1 MVNAR
6 KQMID
11 EMTATER
18 SNSGVFED
26 VDNWIKKMKT
36 DVEAY
41 KAAIEDVAK
50 YSTQI
55 KALEMDFSTVTDV
68 GDMQTKRQELE
79 ESLHQLEA
87 FKNKTPEELRQIAD
101 QYISATSAQAKDLIA
116 RLNVIDDLATKYGED
131 AREQLIEALKDVPN
145 EDLQY
150 VLNIDEKQ
158 SIEKLDDFIKKAKLR
173 ANRASSEAAINN
185 IDFIQ
190 DDLAQGQAWDP
201 NKKADKEKIEALN
214 ALEKKYEELGQIQD
228 KSSHQ
233 YLQALREIREQE
245 ETNVME
251 AIKSEKE
258 LAEERAKNAIE
269 SINKYNDLTEEQ
281 REAAKNNKD
290 DENYGIVM
298 NIQANLDEF
307 EDAMQDIED
316 ADYSIKLRIDADLAS
331 DVDDAFGL
339 ADELDRLK
347 SYVHDDLTYTFE
359 EAQKMIAAGY
369 GEIFTNAKETAENTI
384 QVNKD
389 VLNAY
394 IDDKQA
400 EIETDKEA
408 KIAQLENQKTLLQA
422 QRQALVAKLGALQ
435 EAANA
440 ENEVDAATAL
450 QKVQNSEKEY
460 QAATEA
466 LNASLKDE
474 ADGATNTEKINS
486 DLFNDLGGMYETDS
500 LNQQQAE
507 VDATNTQARE
517 IQTRINNAK
526 ALYDAYV
533 SVANQVKASESGGVV
548 PFNAGNTAGGGG
560 TNVTGST
567 ATEGKTHEATTI
579 TPQSLRDSG
588 LFDDNGATQQ
598 YKDTISALIKQTQS
612 QINGVEAQIGA
623 ADAGI
628 AALRSASKS
637 LDKAQAD
644 ARPGGSKKSGGS
656 SGGGSK
662 NEPDTMDAVEDEKDR
677 YHDIDII
684 LKQISTDLDR
694 LDKQKEK
701 LFGQGLIDNLNKQLS
716 TLDRQIDATN
726 EKIKIAKGEALELRD
741 TLSAYGASFNAD
753 GTLANY
759 TEIYTAQ
766 LNYVNSLI
774 DQYNSMSKEGQDA
787 FKDTVEGA
795 KKNFDKF
802 VEDINKYDTLISDT
816 IPGLKDDIQDA
827 IDKQI
832 EIKIKEFTMEIEIR
846 LDMSEAERD

>member
-1 MVNAR
+1 
-6 KQMID
+6 MID

-26 VDNWIKKMKT
+26 VDNWIKRMKT

-101 QYISATSAQAKDLIA
+101 QYISATSAQAEDLIA
-116 RLNVIDDLATKYGED
+116 RLNVIDDLAAKYGED
-131 AREQLIEALKDVPN
+131 AREQLINVLKDIPQ

-158 SIEKLDDFIKKAKLR
+158 PIEKLDNFIKKAKLR

-339 ADELDRLK
+339 ADELDKLK

-408 KIAQLENQKTLLQA
+408 KIAQLENQKILLQA
-422 QRQALVAKLGALQ
+422 QREALVAKLGALQ

-533 SVANQVKASESGGVV
+533 SVANQVKASESGDVV
-548 PFNAGNTAGGGG
+548 PFNAKKTTGGGG
-560 TNVTGST
+560 TSVTGST
-567 ATEGKTHEATTI
+567 ATEEKPHEATII
-579 TPQSLRDSG
+579 TPQSLKDSG

-598 YKDTISALIKQTQS
+598 YKDTINALIKQTQS
-612 QINGVEAQIGA
+612 QINGIDAQIGA

-644 ARPGGSKKSGGS
+644 ARPGGSKKNG
-656 SGGGSK
+656 GGGSESK
-662 NEPDTMDAVEDEKDR
+662 PDTMETVEDEKDR

-716 TLDRQIDATN
+716 TLDKQINATN
-726 EKIKIAKGEALELRD
+726 EKIRIARGEAAELRN

-759 TEIYTAQ
+759 TQVYTTQ

-774 DQYNSMSKEGQDA
+774 AQYNSMSKEAQDA

-816 IPGLKDDIQDA
+816 IPGLEDDIQDA

-832 EIKIKEFTMEIEIR
+832 EIKIEEFTMEIEIR

>member
-1 MVNAR
+1 M
-6 KQMID
+6 
-11 EMTATER
+11 
-18 SNSGVFED
+18 
-26 VDNWIKKMKT
+26 
-36 DVEAY
+36 
-41 KAAIEDVAK
+41 
-50 YSTQI
+50 
-55 KALEMDFSTVTDV
+55 
-68 GDMQTKRQELE
+68 
-79 ESLHQLEA
+79 
-87 FKNKTPEELRQIAD
+87 
-101 QYISATSAQAKDLIA
+101 
-116 RLNVIDDLATKYGED
+116 
-131 AREQLIEALKDVPN
+131 EAL
-145 EDLQY
+145 
-150 VLNIDEKQ
+150 
-158 SIEKLDDFIKKAKLR
+158 
-173 ANRASSEAAINN
+173 
-185 IDFIQ
+185 
-190 DDLAQGQAWDP
+190 
-201 NKKADKEKIEALN
+201 
-214 ALEKKYEELGQIQD
+214 
-228 KSSHQ
+228 
-233 YLQALREIREQE
+233 
-245 ETNVME
+245 
-251 AIKSEKE
+251 KSEKE
-258 LAEERAKNAIE
+258 LAEERAKNAINNIKRYDE
-269 SINKYNDLTEEQ
+269 LTEGQ
-281 REAAKNNKD
+281 REAARNNKD
-290 DENYGIVM
+290 DENYEIVM
-298 NIQANLDEF
+298 NIQANLDDF
-307 EDAMQDIED
+307 DDAMKDIKD

-331 DVDDAFGL
+331 DVDNAFGL
-339 ADELDRLK
+339 ADELERLK
-347 SYVHDDLTYTFE
+347 SYIHDDLTYTFD

-369 GEIFTNAKETAENTI
+369 GEIFTNAQETAENTI

-450 QKVQNSEKEY
+450 QKAQNSEKEY

-533 SVANQVKASESGGVV
+533 SVANQVKASESGGVI

-598 YKDTISALIKQTQS
+598 YKDTINALIKQTQS
-612 QINGVEAQIGA
+612 QINGIDAQIGA

-644 ARPGGSKKSGGS
+644 ARPGGSKKNG
-656 SGGGSK
+656 GGGSES
-662 NEPDTMDAVEDEKDR
+662 EPDTMDAVEDEKDR

-716 TLDRQIDATN
+716 TLDKQINATN
-726 EKIKIAKGEALELRD
+726 EKIRIARGEAAELRN

-759 TEIYTAQ
+759 TQVYTTQ

-774 DQYNSMSKEGQDA
+774 AQYNSMSKEAQDA

-816 IPGLKDDIQDA
+816 IPGLEDDIQDA

-832 EIKIKEFTMEIEIR
+832 EIKIEEFTMEIEIR